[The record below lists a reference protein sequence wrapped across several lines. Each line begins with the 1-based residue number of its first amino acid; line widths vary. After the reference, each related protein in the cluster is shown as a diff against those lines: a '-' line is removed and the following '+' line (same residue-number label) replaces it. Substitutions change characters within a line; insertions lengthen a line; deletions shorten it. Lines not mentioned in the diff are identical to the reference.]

1 MLKGLKTYGLV
12 SAIVLIALATLLISP
27 PTRVVKTGPSP
38 AAATPKKVS
47 SPVSQLPGPPERA
60 NREARESA
68 YAKLGLDGKLIIK
81 QPAPEI
87 PAPEEPPTVPEP
99 APAPQT
105 ERDPER
111 KPKNRTRAG
120 VTDAPVLP
128 ETMREAPAQEKSPVQ
143 AAPTPRTPEVS
154 EEVSPPAPVVLPRP
168 TDTTLRL
175 TVPRLG
181 LSNVTVGDSPEQ
193 SYLDR

>member
-1 MLKGLKTYGLV
+1 MRTYRLV
-12 SAIVLIALATLLISP
+12 SAIVLIAFATLLISP

-38 AAATPKKVS
+38 AAAIPKKVS

-60 NREARESA
+60 NRDARESA

-81 QPAPEI
+81 QPT
-87 PAPEEPPTVPEP
+87 PEEPPTVPES
-99 APAPQT
+99 APTPQT
-105 ERDPER
+105 ERDPEQR
-111 KPKNRTRAG
+111 PKNRARAG
-120 VTDAPVLP
+120 VTARRCFRRPRGKHRHKKF
-128 ETMREAPAQEKSPVQ
+128 TVQ
-143 AAPTPRTPEVS
+143 AAPTPEILEVP
-154 EEVSPPAPVVLPRP
+154 EEVSPPAPVVLTRP

-175 TVPRLG
+175 TVPRLR